1 MGDPTPCQ
9 PHAIWSCQCCCPK
22 DGSPRGAGISQ
33 ATTSRIRAALGK
45 ATALHSPSVGLR
57 ALRRKLAGS
66 GQGLSPLHSPGSRC
80 ASLRRPAGGRTKNR
94 FLYGNSKEFG
104 GRRRGCNKAVAN
116 EALVRCLPELRELIN
131 RQMRAKLS
139 SEPLY
144 QYSHYRGS
152 FQQFQRINNKC
163 YIITAGLLLS
173 SLPVFCQ
180 CLLNPVQ
187 PTAGSPPAPAPP
199 RAAQPWHHR
208 WVPLPSSSR
217 AGHSA
222 KGGEGKLKS

>member
-1 MGDPTPCQ
+1 MHRCS
-9 PHAIWSCQCCCPK
+9 A
-22 DGSPRGAGISQ
+22 
-33 ATTSRIRAALGK
+33 
-45 ATALHSPSVGLR
+45 
-57 ALRRKLAGS
+57 RREDKQKTGFFMEIA
-66 GQGLSPLHSPGSRC
+66 R
-80 ASLRRPAGGRTKNR
+80 SL
-94 FLYGNSKEFG
+94 G

-144 QYSHYRGS
+144 QYSHYRGC
-152 FQQFQRINNKC
+152 FQQFQLINNKC

-187 PTAGSPPAPAPP
+187 PTAGSPPAPATP
-199 RAAQPWHHR
+199 RVARPRHHR
-208 WVPLPSSSR
+208 WVPLPAPSW
-217 AGHSA
+217 AGQGTR
-222 KGGEGKLKS
+222 GGEGKLKGSCQSTAITFSLSKPRRRCCSARKKESLGP

>member
-1 MGDPTPCQ
+1 M
-9 PHAIWSCQCCCPK
+9 
-22 DGSPRGAGISQ
+22 
-33 ATTSRIRAALGK
+33 
-45 ATALHSPSVGLR
+45 GLR
-57 ALRRKLAGS
+57 ALPCKQAVS
-66 GQGLSPLHSPGSRC
+66 GQGLSPLCYPGSRRP
-80 ASLRRPAGGRTKNR
+80 SLRRLEGGRTKNR

-104 GRRRGCNKAVAN
+104 GRRRGRNKAVAN

-144 QYSHYRGS
+144 QYSHYRS
-152 FQQFQRINNKC
+152 CFQQFQRINNKC
-163 YIITAGLLLS
+163 YIITADLLLS

-208 WVPLPSSSR
+208 RVPLLAPSRMDTVQRQVKESSSADASPQR
-217 AGHSA
+217 SPSTCQGCDDVAAGCE
-222 KGGEGKLKS
+222 K